1 MSRQYDDAVIG
12 AGIIGLAHAFHLASR
27 GRRVVVFER
36 HARARGASV
45 RNFGMLWPIGQ
56 PVGPLRDLALRS
68 RAIWLDVLTRAGLWH
83 DRCGSLHLAYRDD
96 EAVVLG
102 EFARAADAA
111 GFPCEMLDAGAVVA
125 KCPHVRCAG
134 LVGALWSP
142 NETCIDP
149 RLTVASLPGWL
160 SESLGVT
167 FEFDTQ
173 ITGCD
178 PPCVRAG
185 TQEWSAEYI
194 WICAGDDLQTLYPDT
209 LRGAGLVRC
218 KLQMMRSQPMSWRL
232 GPMLAAG
239 LTLRHYRGFESCP
252 ALPAVSS
259 RLAREWPDH
268 ARYGIHVMVSQN
280 GRGEL
285 VIGDSHEYDGDIEPF
300 DKSAIDA
307 LILGYLHEFLEVPEL
322 QIAERWHGFYVKH
335 PSAGYLVARPA
346 PSVVAVT
353 GVGGAGMTMSFGI
366 AEQVVREV
374 IEY

>member
-1 MSRQYDDAVIG
+1 MSQRYDDAVIG
-12 AGIIGLAHAFHLASR
+12 AGIIGLAHAYHLASR

-56 PVGPLRDLALRS
+56 PAGPLRDLALRS

-83 DRCGSLHLAYRDD
+83 DRCGSLHLAYCDD

-102 EFARAADAA
+102 EFARAANAA
-111 GFPCEMLDAGAVVA
+111 GFPCEILEAGAVVA
-125 KCPHVRCAG
+125 KCPHVRRAG

-149 RLTVASLPGWL
+149 RLTLAALPLWL

-173 ITGCD
+173 ITVCD
-178 PPCVRAG
+178 PPRVLAG
-185 TQEWSAEYI
+185 TREWSAECI
-194 WICAGDDLQTLYPDT
+194 WICGGDDLQTLYPDA
-209 LRGAGLVRC
+209 LRRAGLVRC
-218 KLQMMRSQPMSWRL
+218 KLQMMRSEPMSWRL

-239 LTLRHYRGFESCP
+239 LTLRHYRGFEACP
-252 ALPAVSS
+252 TLPAVST

-285 VIGDSHEYDGDIEPF
+285 VIGDSHEYDDDIEPF
-300 DKSAIDA
+300 DKSAIEQ
-307 LILGYLHEFLEVPEL
+307 LILGYLCKFLEMPDL

-335 PSAGYLVARPA
+335 PSDGYLVARPE
-346 PSVVAVT
+346 PGVVAVT
-353 GVGGAGMTMSFGI
+353 GVGGAGMTMSFGV

-374 IEY
+374 VDY